1 MSHNR
6 FIVCIID
13 EILRGTNAK
22 ERITASTAILK
33 YLSKNNCI
41 AIVASHD
48 IELTKILE
56 EIYSNYHFRE
66 QIKDND
72 IIFDYKIYDGA
83 STSSNA
89 IRLLDYVGFAEEI
102 ISEAVEYLNGI
113 RFQ

>member
-1 MSHNR
+1 MKRIIDNLSHNR

-72 IIFDYKIYDGA
+72 IIFDYK
-83 STSSNA
+83 TENA
-89 IRLLDYVGFAEEI
+89 IILPI
-102 ISEAVEYLNGI
+102 TGI
-113 RFQ
+113 YIRVHT